1 MGYSAGDVVS
11 TGTVSGVAA
20 FSGDPKAWYLKV
32 GDVME
37 CEIEKIG
44 VLRNRVISWKQAYG
58 EKTGSLGHTGGARVE
73 TLTMDTTNGK
83 VWVSEHNARPEIRAA
98 YPKKTVQ
105 FYDTTLRDGEQT
117 VGVVLSPQQ
126 KLEIARQL
134 DQLGVS
140 RIEAGFPRVSPED
153 AEAIQLM
160 QKAGL
165 KAELWGFSRAVKADV
180 EELVRLGLGASIIEA
195 PTSDIKL
202 KAYGIGRDDVLRRV
216 TDAISFAR
224 QNGITVAFFA
234 VDGTRTDID
243 YLRKVYL
250 AAWKPEQPRSWW
262 WIRLGRAAPRQS
274 NSCGQ
279 TREWVGP
286 SVPVHF
292 HGHNDFGMATACA
305 LAAVRAGAGWIQ
317 GTINGMGERAGN
329 ADICEI
335 ALALECLYD
344 VPVAL
349 DLSKV
354 RQASAVVA
362 DAGGYKL
369 DAWRPLVGANL
380 FMRESGAVAS
390 QFHLPEAIEPY
401 SSELVG
407 GRAPH
412 RPRKKERTGQRCAQG
427 ERIGAIRIPGTDG
440 ADSRGREERAIAKR
454 SLVSDEE
461 FRQIVEE
468 FAAAVKV

>member
-1 MGYSAGDVVS
+1 
-11 TGTVSGVAA
+11 
-20 FSGDPKAWYLKV
+20 
-32 GDVME
+32 
-37 CEIEKIG
+37 
-44 VLRNRVISWKQAYG
+44 
-58 EKTGSLGHTGGARVE
+58 
-73 TLTMDTTNGK
+73 MDTTANGK

-98 YPKKTVQ
+98 YPKNTVR

-140 RIEAGFPRVSPED
+140 RIEAGFPRVSSED

-180 EELVRLGLGASIIEA
+180 EELVRLGLRASIIEA

-216 TDAISFAR
+216 TDAVSFAR

-243 YLRKVYL
+243 YLKEVYL
-250 AAWKPEQPRSWW
+250 AALEAGSAEIVVVDTIGACGPEAVEF
-262 WIRLGRAAPRQS
+262 LV
-274 NSCGQ
+274 GQ

-286 SVPVHF
+286 NVPVHF

-335 ALALECLYD
+335 ALALQCLYD

-354 RQASAVVA
+354 REVSAVVA

-407 GRAPH
+407 AERHIVLGKKSGLDSVVLKAEELGLSVSREQTAPILAAV
-412 RPRKKERTGQRCAQG
+412 KKK
-427 ERIGAIRIPGTDG
+427 
-440 ADSRGREERAIAKR
+440 AIAKR
-454 SLVSDEE
+454 RLISDEE

-468 FAAAVKV
+468 FAAAVKS